1 MLVGVLLV
9 RAAVPSLDTDKV
21 KSLASKAPLAPLVL
35 YTLSEKVTEIVEL
48 SDATDTLVIVGAVT
62 SPPVII

>member
-1 MLVGVLLV
+1 MLVGVLLA

-21 KSLASKAPLAPLVL
+21 KSLASKAPLPPLVL

-48 SDATDTLVIVGAVT
+48 SDATG
-62 SPPVII
+62 